1 MLQKQFKI
9 AEKVFEEYEPQL
21 KQVFSFFSKRG
32 KSSSFGVED
41 ITLEVDDL
49 INMFKKTEL
58 LGSGNASDSKPRPLQ
73 LSDLISSVE
82 KYYSP
87 DSRLEA
93 KLTNEQFQ

>member
-1 MLQKQFKI
+1 MFT
-9 AEKVFEEYEPQL
+9 
-21 KQVFSFFSKRG
+21 FFSKQG

-49 INMFKKTEL
+49 INLFKKTEL
-58 LGSGNASDSKPRPLQ
+58 LDSTKAKLQ

-87 DSRLEA
+87 TLKLET
-93 KLTNEQFQ
+93 KLAPEQFT